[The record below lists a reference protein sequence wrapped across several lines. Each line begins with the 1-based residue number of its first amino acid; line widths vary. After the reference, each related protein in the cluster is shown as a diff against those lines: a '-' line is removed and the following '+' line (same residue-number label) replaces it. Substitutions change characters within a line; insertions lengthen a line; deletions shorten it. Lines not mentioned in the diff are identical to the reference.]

1 MKTWAGVDI
10 DSLMY
15 HFCILENLT
24 LDALKAALPEV
35 LKKVEEEQT
44 EQQEKLKRLELEG
57 ASNKF
62 TAEKERIVAINEER
76 NKKIQEVL
84 GLGTAFKTVE
94 LESAF
99 EKLIKKATGSAEVN
113 QECELYDLLDT
124 KKENL
129 KIIDKLIEE

>member
-1 MKTWAGVDI
+1 
-10 DSLMY
+10 
-15 HFCILENLT
+15 
-24 LDALKAALPEV
+24 
-35 LKKVEEEQT
+35 
-44 EQQEKLKRLELEG
+44 
-57 ASNKF
+57 
-62 TAEKERIVAINEER
+62 
-76 NKKIQEVL
+76 L